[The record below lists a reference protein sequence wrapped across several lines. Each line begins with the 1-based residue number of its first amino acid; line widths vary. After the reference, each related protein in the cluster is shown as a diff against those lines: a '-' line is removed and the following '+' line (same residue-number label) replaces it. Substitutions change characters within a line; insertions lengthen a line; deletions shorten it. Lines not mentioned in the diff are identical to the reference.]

1 MMKKISVAELKDLKK
16 ACGNKFAMQEPFRLQ
31 LFDTSIRTEGV
42 WIEVDEDDDIENGA
56 TLRIL
61 PSGGRE
67 SVM

>member
-1 MMKKISVAELKDLKK
+1 MKKISVAELKDLKK
-16 ACGNKFAMQEPFRLQ
+16 VCGNKFAMKEPFRLQ
-31 LFDTSIRTEGV
+31 QFDTSIRTEGV